1 MLHLFWTLCT
11 IVGFI
16 ALSCCALLIA
26 VTLWLCTVAPRL
38 EERRRRRQ
46 AIDQVLADSQLLYVL
61 AVRPVKRGTAAS

>member
-11 IVGFI
+11 VVGFI
-16 ALSCCALLIA
+16 ALLSCALLIA
-26 VTLWLCTVAPRL
+26 LVIWLSLAPLL

-61 AVRPVKRGTAAS
+61 GVRPIKRGTPAS